1 MIIKKIR
8 LILKQEMNTYNSG
21 NKMTIENQTSEVNTP
36 LTPEQSVAPLL
47 GLNIVDGK
55 LHITVNQEMTDWQA
69 LGLLDAAATL
79 LRSKYKF

>member
-8 LILKQEMNTYNSG
+8 LILKQETNTYNSG
-21 NKMTIENQTSEVNTP
+21 NKMTIENQTSELNTP
-36 LTPEQSVAPLL
+36 LTPEQTIAPLV
-47 GLNIVDGK
+47 GVNVIDGR
-55 LHITVNQEMTDWQA
+55 LHITVNQEMNDWEA